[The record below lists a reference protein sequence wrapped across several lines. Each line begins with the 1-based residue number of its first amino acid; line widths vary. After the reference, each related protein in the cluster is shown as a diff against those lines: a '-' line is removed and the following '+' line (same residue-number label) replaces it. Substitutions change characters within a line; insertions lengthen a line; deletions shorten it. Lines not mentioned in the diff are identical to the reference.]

1 MRFMCCA
8 DGTGE
13 CCGTDKVGGPSAAS
27 RTSLY
32 GSCAVLV
39 GPESV
44 AVLTR

>member
-1 MRFMCCA
+1 MCFA

-13 CCGTDKVGGPSAAS
+13 CCGTDKVGGSSAAS
-27 RTSLY
+27 RTSY

-39 GPESV
+39 GPESA